1 MFLIECDGK
10 KVLPTGDF
18 RDHGYLGKGL
28 YTMLEKHIIPQGIDV
43 LITEGTNVGQRLK
56 RVLSEQ
62 EISSQFRLP
71 QPFTASK
78 E

>member
-1 MFLIECDGK
+1 MGPLAIK
-10 KVLPTGDF
+10 IMTHLN
-18 RDHGYLGKGL
+18 
-28 YTMLEKHIIPQGIDV
+28 
-43 LITEGTNVGQRLK
+43 ITEGTNVGQRSK

-62 EISSQFRLP
+62 EISSQFRHP